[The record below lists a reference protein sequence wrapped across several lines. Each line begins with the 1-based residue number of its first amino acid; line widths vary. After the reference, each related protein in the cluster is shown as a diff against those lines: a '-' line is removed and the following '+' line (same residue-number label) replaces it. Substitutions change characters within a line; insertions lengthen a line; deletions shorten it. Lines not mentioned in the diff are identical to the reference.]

1 MAYIGKEPVR
11 GQNRELDDISG
22 SFNGST
28 TAFTMQ
34 VGGLNTSAGSVNQLF
49 ISVGGVLQNPGTDFT
64 VAASTLT
71 FTTAPASGLDFW
83 GIIQGDAVDIN
94 TPADDSVTNSKILND
109 TIKEV
114 KLDIDNTPT
123 NGHVLTADATT
134 GGGMK
139 WAAAEASTIT
149 TQGDILYRGA
159 SDNARLAAGTSGY
172 YLKTQGSGAN
182 PVWAEVSSGANPNLL
197 INGAMQCSEYK
208 ESLPNITTSGYWT
221 LDRWALNVSTYGTWS
236 MSQYNNASIP
246 GEFGYALKCECTT
259 ADGSPAAGDN
269 AQLIQRIEAQNLQHL
284 RYGESD
290 AKSITLSFW
299 NKSSLASKVVVVHL
313 YQPDGS
319 RHIAKS
325 FTTASSGGS
334 WQFTTLTFPGDTG
347 GTINN
352 DNGSGLEVQFFLG
365 GGSNYTSGTLA
376 TSWAAYNAA
385 NTAAGQT
392 FQLGGTATADFYVT
406 GVKLEVGDTATDF
419 VHESVQEVLSQCQ
432 RYFWQLIDYN
442 NTSIAVA
449 SIYSA
454 TDLIWVNDHP
464 VTMRASPS
472 IRSNIND
479 NTDYL
484 IGRWY
489 NGTGGNN
496 GTGNINVQRVNRKTI
511 MVYSAGWS
519 LPATGAVS
527 VESNSTSCYLGFS
540 AEIN

>member
-1 MAYIGKEPVR
+1 MSEIKLNA
-11 GQNRELDDISG
+11 D
-22 SFNGST
+22 
-28 TAFTMQ
+28 
-34 VGGLNTSAGSVNQLF
+34 GGGGSVSLK
-49 ISVGGVLQNPGTDFT
+49 G
-64 VAASTLT
+64 
-71 FTTAPASGLDFW
+71 PA
-83 GIIQGDAVDIN
+83 
-94 TPADDSVTNSKILND
+94 
-109 TIKEV
+109 
-114 KLDIDNTPT
+114 
-123 NGHVLTADATT
+123 ATT
-134 GGGMK
+134 GNAGVNLKLPVADGSANQVLATDGSGQLQ
-139 WAAAEASTIT
+139 WATDTSNTNASNLTSGTLPDARFPAALPAIS
-149 TQGDILYRGA
+149 GA
-159 SDNARLAAGTSGY
+159 SLTNL
-172 YLKTQGSGAN
+172 
-182 PVWAEVSSGANPNLL
+182 PSSAVNPNLI

-208 ESLPNITTSGYWT
+208 ESLPGITTSGYWT
-221 LDRWALNVSTYGTWS
+221 LDRWALNISTYGTWS

-449 SIYSA
+449 SIYSG